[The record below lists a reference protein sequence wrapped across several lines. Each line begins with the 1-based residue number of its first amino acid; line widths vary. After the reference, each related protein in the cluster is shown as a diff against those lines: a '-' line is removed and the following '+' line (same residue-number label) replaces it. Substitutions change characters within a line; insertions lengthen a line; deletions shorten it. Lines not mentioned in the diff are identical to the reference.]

1 MYVGMY
7 VCRAFA
13 CLHLRAC
20 MLHACA
26 LALALDAGVTQ
37 SGTIVL
43 SSPPLQTEFCGNPCG
58 RGFCTNLRRTS
69 RRVSMRRGSVAAATT
84 LPQRAVPAIPELRPR
99 WHEQRLSFRLARHC
113 LHRQKGKPSCIGVSR
128 KSAHGCFY
136 RWKQRLPAVH
146 GHLRRKNWPRKCR
159 VRRRKCHEQR
169 FSFRLA
175 RKCRV
180 RRGKCHEQRSIRS
193 AGHLTTKSQKS

>member
-1 MYVGMY
+1 MTCICV
-7 VCRAFA
+7 F
-13 CLHLRAC
+13 
-20 MLHACA
+20 A
-26 LALALDAGVTQ
+26 LACVHVACVCFGFGSRRGCHAKRHDCLILASATNQL
-37 SGTIVL
+37 
-43 SSPPLQTEFCGNPCG
+43 FCGNPCG
-58 RGFCTNLRRTS
+58 RGCCTHLRRTS
-69 RRVSMRRGSVAAATT
+69 KSVSMRRGSVAAATA
-84 LPQRAVPAIPELRPR
+84 LPQRAVPAIPELRTR
-99 WHEQRLSFRLARHC
+99 WHEERFSFRLTRHC
-113 LHRQKGKPSCIGVSR
+113 LHRQKCKPSCIGVSR